1 MITADFFINASSVM
15 TAVSFITFV
24 GILWWAFSKRRD
36 GDFSQA
42 SMLPFAD
49 DGKEETELHNSEKR
63 HV

>member
-1 MITADFFINASSVM
+1 MITADFFIQASSIM

-24 GILWWAFSKRRD
+24 GILWWAFSKRRSS
-36 GDFSQA
+36 DFSTA

-49 DGKEETELHNSEKR
+49 DDKEDTHNSEKH